1 MLPFV
6 SDHLWANL
14 VAGVCEDAPRSV
26 HLAGLPE
33 PVGAETGILE
43 EVETVRRIVELGRQ
57 ARSQAGLKLRQ
68 PLSRLVAQGASLP
81 DEHLGEIGD
90 ELRVKAVELGAV
102 EADEVR
108 VKPNLPVLGPKLGS
122 ALADVRRELAEGRF
136 ELLPDGAV
144 RVAGRELGPD
154 EVLVEH
160 GARPGWAIAAQDGLV
175 VGLATGL
182 DAELL
187 REGRVND
194 LTHAVNVLRKE
205 QGLELTDR
213 ISLTIPE
220 SDRDLLVY
228 EEQIKAETLALRVEL
243 GDSLRVGPA

>member
-1 MLPFV
+1 
-6 SDHLWANL
+6 
-14 VAGVCEDAPRSV
+14 
-26 HLAGLPE
+26 
-33 PVGAETGILE
+33 
-43 EVETVRRIVELGRQ
+43 
-57 ARSQAGLKLRQ
+57 
-68 PLSRLVAQGASLP
+68 
-81 DEHLGEIGD
+81 
-90 ELRVKAVELGAV
+90 
-102 EADEVR
+102 
-108 VKPNLPVLGPKLGS
+108 
-122 ALADVRRELAEGRF
+122 
-136 ELLPDGAV
+136 
-144 RVAGRELGPD
+144 
-154 EVLVEH
+154 VLVEH

-175 VGLATGL
+175 VGLTTGL

>member
-1 MLPFV
+1 
-6 SDHLWANL
+6 
-14 VAGVCEDAPRSV
+14 
-26 HLAGLPE
+26 
-33 PVGAETGILE
+33 
-43 EVETVRRIVELGRQ
+43 
-57 ARSQAGLKLRQ
+57 
-68 PLSRLVAQGASLP
+68 
-81 DEHLGEIGD
+81 
-90 ELRVKAVELGAV
+90 
-102 EADEVR
+102 